1 MPNSGENKRRYERLD
16 LAVEV
21 DPKAG
26 GHSFVK
32 DFFSG
37 KVMSENISEGGIFLC
52 VAGSCVNPEELM
64 GKVVEFD
71 FNIPDGKGPITAVG
85 RVNWWREYQEESADK
100 PELMPGLGLEFV
112 EIDKK
117 DRVRI
122 QIYVRKFG
130 AGETAY

>member
-1 MPNSGENKRRYERLD
+1 MAQMGDNRRRYERLD

-21 DPKAG
+21 DPKGG

-52 VAGSCVNPEELM
+52 VAGSAVDPEPLM
-64 GKVVEFD
+64 GKIFEFD
-71 FNIPDGKGPITAVG
+71 FNLPDGKGLITAVG
-85 RVNWWREYQEESADK
+85 KVNWWREYQEETPDH
-100 PELMPGLGLEFV
+100 PEMMPGLGLQFV
-112 EIDKK
+112 ELAPK
-117 DRVRI
+117 DRTRI